1 MVAMYLIDAEYMHC
15 HPTRHGPA
23 AKAGDEATGPW
34 NKVRDATRL
43 LALVGLDV
51 KGVARTPLGVRVVQ
65 LVTVCPEGSRC
76 PERGRASTSGKEW
89 VCTRPQDL
97 PCSRAPVR
105 LLWGKRRWRC
115 RTGGVWPG
123 SRSPRPSAHLLEHPE
138 LAHQPLDSV
147 TSGRRAA
154 CEATQRAADR

>member
-1 MVAMYLIDAEYMHC
+1 M
-15 HPTRHGPA
+15 
-23 AKAGDEATGPW
+23 
-34 NKVRDATRL
+34 
-43 LALVGLDV
+43 

-105 LLWGKRRWRC
+105 LLWGKAPLALPDWRRVARESFTETFC
-115 RTGGVWPG
+115 T
-123 SRSPRPSAHLLEHPE
+123 L
-138 LAHQPLDSV
+138 
-147 TSGRRAA
+147 T
-154 CEATQRAADR
+154 